1 MQLISYK
8 IIITV
13 YEQKSFLKAS
23 ELLHMTP
30 SAVSHAISKLEKEL
44 GFSLFI
50 RGKNGVTLTSYG
62 ENLLPAFRNVI
73 NSDESL
79 KQAILEINGLEKG
92 TVKIGCFNS
101 VCTNWIPALTRDFN
115 TIYPNISIEIFQGT
129 YVDIIEWIKSGV
141 VDLGFLS
148 VSSAGQ
154 LPIYPLY
161 NDPLVCVVPK
171 DYPVSQ
177 SDYITLDEI
186 KNESLVSQHITCD
199 ADIQNYFATHN
210 LKIKSA
216 YHVVDDLS
224 TVALVSHG
232 FGICLLPKLVMQ
244 DISYPVD
251 IYPIKPDASRIIGIS
266 VLDTECM
273 SPAVKKMYDFIVNY
287 NYPEHKR
294 T

>member
-1 MQLISYK
+1 MQLASYK

-13 YEQKSFLKAS
+13 YEQKSFQKAS

-30 SAVSHAISKLEKEL
+30 SAVSHAVSKLEQEL
-44 GFSLFI
+44 GFTLFI
-50 RGKNGVTLTSYG
+50 RSKNGVTLTSYG
-62 ENLLPAFRNVI
+62 ENLLPAFRNVV

-115 TIYPNISIEIFQGT
+115 AIYPGISIEIFQGT

-148 VSSAGQ
+148 VSSAGK

-161 NDPLVCVVPK
+161 NDQLVCIVPK
-171 DYPVSQ
+171 GYSVSQ
-177 SDYITLDEI
+177 PDYITLDEI
-186 KNESLVSQHITCD
+186 KDESFVIQHITCD
-199 ADIQNYFATHN
+199 ADIQNYFAAHN

-232 FGICLLPKLVMQ
+232 FGICLLPKLIMQ
-244 DISYPVD
+244 DIPYPVD
-251 IYPIKPDASRIIGIS
+251 TYPIKPDASRIIGIS
-266 VLDTECM
+266 ALNTECM
-273 SPAVKKMYDFIVNY
+273 CPAVKKMYDFIINY
-287 NYPEHKR
+287 NYPKCN
-294 T
+294 

>member
-1 MQLISYK
+1 MQLASYK

-13 YEQKSFLKAS
+13 YEQKSFQKAS

-30 SAVSHAISKLEKEL
+30 SAVSHAVSKLEQEL

-50 RGKNGVTLTSYG
+50 RSKNGVTLTSYG
-62 ENLLPAFRNVI
+62 ENLLPAFRNVV

-92 TVKIGCFNS
+92 TVRIGCFNS

-115 TIYPNISIEIFQGT
+115 SIYPGISIEIFQGT

-148 VSSAGQ
+148 VSSAGK

-161 NDPLVCVVPK
+161 NDQLVCIVPK
-171 DYPVSQ
+171 GYPVSN

-186 KNESLVSQHITCD
+186 KNESFVTQHITCD
-199 ADIQNYFATHN
+199 ADIQNYFAAHN

-232 FGICLLPKLVMQ
+232 FGICLLPKLIMQ

-266 VLDTECM
+266 VLNTECM

-287 NYPEHKR
+287 SYPECN
-294 T
+294 

>member
-1 MQLISYK
+1 MQLASYK

-13 YEQKSFLKAS
+13 YEQKSFQKAS

-30 SAVSHAISKLEKEL
+30 SAVSHAVSKLEEEL

-50 RGKNGVTLTSYG
+50 RSKNGVTLTSYG

-115 TIYPNISIEIFQGT
+115 AIYPGISIEIFQGT
-129 YVDIIEWIKSGV
+129 YVDIIEWIQSGV

-148 VSSAGQ
+148 VSSAGK

-161 NDPLVCVVPK
+161 NDRLVCVVPK
-171 DYPVSQ
+171 DYPVSH
-177 SDYITLDEI
+177 SDYIALDEI
-186 KNESLVSQHITCD
+186 KNESFVIQHITCD
-199 ADIQNYFATHN
+199 ADIQNYFAAHN

-266 VLDTECM
+266 VLNTECM
-273 SPAVKKMYDFIVNY
+273 SPAVKKMYDFIINY
-287 NYPEHKR
+287 SYPECN
-294 T
+294 

>member
-1 MQLISYK
+1 MQLASYK

-13 YEQKSFLKAS
+13 YEQKSFQKAS

-30 SAVSHAISKLEKEL
+30 SAISHAISRLEEEL

-50 RGKNGVTLTSYG
+50 RSKNGVTLTSYG
-62 ENLLPAFRNVI
+62 ETLLPAFRNVI

-92 TVKIGCFNS
+92 TVRIGCFNS

-115 TIYPNISIEIFQGT
+115 AIYPGISIEIFQGT

-148 VSSAGQ
+148 VSSAGK
-154 LPIYPLY
+154 LPIHPLY
-161 NDPLVCVVPK
+161 NDQLVCIVPK
-171 DYPVSQ
+171 GYPVSHL
-177 SDYITLDEI
+177 DYITLDEI
-186 KNESLVSQHITCD
+186 KDESFVIQHITCD
-199 ADIQNYFATHN
+199 ADIQNYFAAHN

-232 FGICLLPKLVMQ
+232 FGICLLPKLIMQ

-266 VLDTECM
+266 VLNTESM
-273 SPAVKKMYDFIVNY
+273 SPAVKKMYDFIINY